1 MLGILPFYHALDL
14 QAREQEKVISYHM
27 LAARSCSSYLINSEL
42 NKEITYIYKLHFW
55 NNQLLGFSTV
65 LSRPH

>member
-1 MLGILPFYHALDL
+1 MIKVAFCDDDLSVLNEISVLLD
-14 QAREQEKVISYHM
+14 QYRVD
-27 LAARSCSSYLINSEL
+27 R